1 MPRIGIEG
9 RLYYGAAE
17 AQADTPAENIRDLTL
32 DLKAD
37 EVDAS
42 TRAHGG
48 YKAYLRGLKDCSVDW
63 KMNADG
69 SDAFY
74 QALRNSFTEGTA
86 IALAVL
92 DEEGGAGIDADFQVI
107 SCPRAEPN
115 SGVMEI
121 TIAVKPHADTDRTVE
136 WTATGPSDPV

>member
-1 MPRIGIEG
+1 MRLGIQG
-9 RLYYGAAE
+9 RLYYGTAGTT
-17 AQADTPAENIRDLTL
+17 ADTPAENIRDLTL
-32 DLKAD
+32 DLKGD
-37 EVDAS
+37 EVDAT

-48 YKAYLRGLKDCSVDW
+48 FKGYMRGLKDCAVDW

-74 QALRNSFTEGTA
+74 QALRNSFTEGTG

-92 DEEGGAGIDADFQVI
+92 DEEGGVGIDADFQVI

-121 TIAVKPHADTDRTVE
+121 TIAVKPHADTDRAAE
-136 WTATGPSDPV
+136 WTTEGPSDPE